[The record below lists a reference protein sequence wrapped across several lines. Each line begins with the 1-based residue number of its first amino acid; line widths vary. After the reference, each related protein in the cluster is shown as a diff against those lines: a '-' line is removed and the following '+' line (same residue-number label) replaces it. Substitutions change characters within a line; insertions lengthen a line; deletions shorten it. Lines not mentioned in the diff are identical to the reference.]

1 MTTPRYDHI
10 IVGGGSAGSVLA
22 SRLSAD
28 PQRRVLLIEAGPDTP
43 PHATP
48 AEILDGHNP
57 FRLRLE
63 LRERYFWPDL
73 SVRHGAQP
81 EGVERPE
88 RYLEQA
94 RVLGGGSS
102 VNVLVANRG
111 LPRDYDQW
119 AELGAEG
126 WGWDD
131 VLPYFRRLERDTDY
145 AGPLHGNDGPIPISR
160 VSSRDWTPFTR
171 SVVSALQACATSAT
185 RTAYSTTAT
194 SPRR

>member
-28 PQRRVLLIEAGPDTP
+28 PKRHVLLIEAGPDTP

-63 LRERYFWPDL
+63 LRDRYFWPDL

-102 VNVLVANRG
+102 VNVLVAE
-111 LPRDYDQW
+111 PRP
-119 AELGAEG
+119 AARLRPVGSAG
-126 WGWDD
+126 R
-131 VLPYFRRLERDTDY
+131 RRLGLERR
-145 AGPLHGNDGPIPISR
+145 AALLPQAR
-160 VSSRDWTPFTR
+160 TR
-171 SVVSALQACATSAT
+171 HRL
-185 RTAYSTTAT
+185 
-194 SPRR
+194 RRPAARA